1 MTDIESNGDV
11 CDWSFEV
18 NPTSYNSFKVMCRGD
33 VNQAVWFYGQLRTK
47 GAFKAGGYPA
57 NRLLAEVNDVAVMAM
72 RNGQQDQVA
81 VNNFIAHIGA
91 IVA

>member
-1 MTDIESNGDV
+1 MVDSESDGEV
-11 CDWSFEV
+11 FDWYFEL
-18 NPTSYNSFKVMCRGD
+18 NPTSYNSFKVTCRGD

-57 NRLLAEVNDVAVMAM
+57 NRLVSEVNDVAVTAM
-72 RNGQQDQVA
+72 RNGQMDQVA
-81 VNNFIAHIGA
+81 VTNFITHIGA